1 MKVAVAVSAL
11 AETDPASSSRKSDQG
26 PVRSSIDG
34 WPLAS
39 SLAEIAVRID
49 VPGHWTFVGVTV
61 TGCGGGARE
70 NRLRVEIASAYRAR
84 VCCRPGSLS
93 ARPIPA
99 SMYPHMAPATG

>member
-70 NRLRVEIASAYRAR
+70 NR
-84 VCCRPGSLS
+84 P
-93 ARPIPA
+93 PA
-99 SMYPHMAPATG
+99 DGCGLGLAMTVPPTSIFALAPAPLRIGGCTA